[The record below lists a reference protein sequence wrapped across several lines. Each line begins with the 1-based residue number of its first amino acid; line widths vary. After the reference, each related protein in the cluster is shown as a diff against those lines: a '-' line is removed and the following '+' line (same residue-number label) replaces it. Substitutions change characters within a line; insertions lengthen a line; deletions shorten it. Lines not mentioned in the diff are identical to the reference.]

1 MGLSTPT
8 PASSHE
14 VGGDRGGACRHSP
27 LRPLPLCPR
36 RRTGSERPH
45 RTAGRCRR
53 ARSGWDSAGG
63 LATWSSM
70 DGHAAEVSVTGC
82 KVGVRLADVLR
93 AADAGP
99 WSVAPADSTHRPS
112 TRCPGGGA
120 ATFSSL
126 FHVFRPLQR
135 QLSRPTARGLGP
147 VESAP
152 PGGLRNGRDVA
163 WRSPLPTHA
172 VLYSGH
178 HNKAP
183 PSHPACFLAR
193 KRAHG
198 RERPVSPPP
207 PRLLPPPLPAVRTP
221 GQEQGPSALTRR
233 TRRLRG
239 CPPLAVPGG
248 GQHTPLP
255 VFAAGHIPLLLRTVA
270 PRLLSPPVVTPR
282 SHPYSCL
289 ASQSS
294 LR

>member
-1 MGLSTPT
+1 M
-8 PASSHE
+8 
-14 VGGDRGGACRHSP
+14 
-27 LRPLPLCPR
+27 
-36 RRTGSERPH
+36 
-45 RTAGRCRR
+45 
-53 ARSGWDSAGG
+53 
-63 LATWSSM
+63 
-70 DGHAAEVSVTGC
+70 
-82 KVGVRLADVLR
+82 ADVLR

-282 SHPYSCL
+282 SHPYSCHGHCYRGGGAAAAVGPPGAAPPPIWVPPPHPHPRRRSPSSSTPPTRWRSREGAARTAAYRRRRRRRSPPSP
-289 ASQSS
+289 ASAPPPWRGCS
-294 LR
+294 RRCPTPTA